1 MVSGSVLVTGASS
14 GIGRACALHID
25 GLGYRVFAGVRSE
38 SAAESLHRAAS
49 DRLVP
54 VLLDVTDTAAI
65 DRVASSIESALDGR
79 GMLGL
84 VNNAGVAHGGPIEYL
99 PIDEWRSQLE
109 VNVIGQVSVTKT
121 MMPFLRRGKGRIVF
135 IGSIGG
141 RVGTPLLAPYVA
153 SKFAIEG
160 IAESLRHEL
169 RPFGVRVAVVD
180 PGAVKTDIWDKGR
193 RYADEMEQLLP
204 AEATVLYGDA
214 ITGMRRSIDQQDRAG
229 IPPEQVARVVA
240 RALFSDRPRARYLV
254 GRDAQVVG
262 VIARL
267 LPDTAKDAIVR
278 MIGGLQPRSR

>member
-1 MVSGSVLVTGASS
+1 MASGSVLVTGASS

-25 GLGYRVFAGVRSE
+25 GLGYRVFAGVRTE
-38 SAAESLHRAAS
+38 SAAESLRRAAS

-65 DRVASSIESALDGR
+65 DRAAASIESAIDER

-99 PIDEWRSQLE
+99 PIDEWRAQLE
-109 VNVIGQVSVTKT
+109 VNVIGQVSVTKA
-121 MMPFLRRGKGRIVF
+121 MMPLLRRARGRIVF

-141 RVGTPLLAPYVA
+141 RVGTPLLAPYAA

-169 RPFGVRVAVVD
+169 RSFGVRVTVVD

-193 RYADEMEQLLP
+193 HYADEMEQLLP
-204 AEATVLYGDA
+204 AEGTVLYGDA
-214 ITGMRRSIDQQDRAG
+214 ITGMRRSIDQQDRIG

-262 VIARL
+262 VIARV
-267 LPDTAKDAIVR
+267 LPDSAKDAIVR
-278 MIGGLQPRSR
+278 MVGGLQPR